1 MILVRPKPNDACEVL
16 RAEFLIPLQIR
27 RRKFR
32 PRFVGATGSNRRG
45 PMQAS
50 PALLSVD
57 LLTVADLCDDDDS
70 VAIID
75 RIHDAIIALS
85 YAVLVLFARVFP
97 IHLDADPLP
106 RR

>member
-1 MILVRPKPNDACEVL
+1 MPVQSAVNFDHVSLA
-16 RAEFLIPLQIR
+16 QR
-27 RRKFR
+27 R
-32 PRFVGATGSNRRG
+32 SNRRG

-75 RIHDAIIALS
+75 RIKDAIIALS

-97 IHLDADPLP
+97 ILLDADPLP
-106 RR
+106 TH